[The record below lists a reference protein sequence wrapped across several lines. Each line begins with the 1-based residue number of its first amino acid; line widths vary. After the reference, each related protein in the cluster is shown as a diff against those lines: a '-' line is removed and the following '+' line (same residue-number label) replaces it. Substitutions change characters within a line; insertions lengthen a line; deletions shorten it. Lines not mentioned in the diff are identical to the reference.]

1 MSFFVTKSS
10 GLIYFNPR
18 TPLQSAMTNLLQQAF
33 TVFISIHALRYRVRS
48 TVRTVIL
55 HESGISIHA
64 LHYRVR
70 RDYRYQCCHDCQKFQ
85 STHSIT
91 ECDHA
96 LLNLLTLQLSNFN
109 PRTPLQ
115 SATTLV
121 NSLDKVLSH
130 FNPRTPLQSATGTC
144 KSSCNRLGISI
155 HALHYRVRHWTA
167 RWLKRAL
174 ISFQSTHSITECDR
188 NI

>member
-1 MSFFVTKSS
+1 MNYFNPRTPLQSATQSWPWLGLFV
-10 GLIYFNPR
+10 IYFNPR
-18 TPLQSAMTNLLQQAF
+18 TPLQSATDLDQAL
-33 TVFISIHALRYRVRS
+33 ADRLN
-48 TVRTVIL
+48 
-55 HESGISIHA
+55 ISIHA

-70 RDYRYQCCHDCQKFQ
+70 RDYRYQCGHDCQKFQ